1 MYLQDRCTQG
11 QHSYQLG
18 PQQVFFDDG
27 YASYIEHKN
36 VRVVCHQSA
45 EVWEDVHQNSREFI
59 KKYLQQYPERPMVR
73 MNTGQII
80 RTEWEGKWWI
90 TRVIEI
96 DASLVKLEFTNN
108 KENRKELVY
117 RGSTRLGP
125 LYMEMQQR
133 QKQKDGGAVSG
144 GRDGLIN
151 IFDD

>member
-1 MYLQDRCTQG
+1 M
-11 QHSYQLG
+11 
-18 PQQVFFDDG
+18 
-27 YASYIEHKN
+27 
-36 VRVVCHQSA
+36 RVVCHQSA

-133 QKQKDGGAVSG
+133 QKQKDGGAASG

-151 IFDD
+151 IFDEYF